1 MTKPS
6 DLSRLVAE
14 LRAITAEHAQP
25 RRIIEL
31 VRPLMAGLA
40 PDPARADPR
49 GRLHQG
55 WRYPLHEE
63 PDHGLALFA
72 QSWPRGA
79 ATPPHTHGTW
89 AVIVG
94 ILGCETNT
102 FWTRTDD
109 GNRPGHATLHKG
121 AERSFGPGDVVTLLP
136 DAIHSVVNTTSA
148 STLTIEVYGRNP
160 NHTGRSRFDVDRGLE
175 IPIASGKELVR

>member
-1 MTKPS
+1 MTKAS
-6 DLSRLVAE
+6 DLARLEAE

-40 PDPARADPR
+40 PDPARSDHR

-55 WRYPLHEE
+55 WRYLLLEE
-63 PDHGLALFA
+63 SDHGLAPLA
-72 QSWPRGA
+72 QSWPPGA

-94 ILGCETNT
+94 KLGRGTNT

-109 GNRPGHATLHKG
+109 GSRPGHATLRKD

-136 DAIHSVVNTTSA
+136 DAIHSVANTTSA
-148 STLTIEVYGRNP
+148 STLTIHVYGRNP
-160 NHTGRSRFDVDRGLE
+160 DHTGRARFDVDRGLE
-175 IPIASGKELVR
+175 IPIASGKELIR

>member
-1 MTKPS
+1 
-6 DLSRLVAE
+6 VAE

-31 VRPLMAGLA
+31 VRP
-40 PDPARADPR
+40 
-49 GRLHQG
+49 
-55 WRYPLHEE
+55 
-63 PDHGLALFA
+63 
-72 QSWPRGA
+72 
-79 ATPPHTHGTW
+79 
-89 AVIVG
+89 
-94 ILGCETNT
+94 
-102 FWTRTDD
+102 
-109 GNRPGHATLHKG
+109 TLHKG

-160 NHTGRSRFDVDRGLE
+160 DHTGRSRFDVDRDLE

>member
-1 MTKPS
+1 MLGFMTKPS

-40 PDPARADPR
+40 PDPARADHR
-49 GRLHQG
+49 GRFHQG
-55 WRYPLHEE
+55 
-63 PDHGLALFA
+63 
-72 QSWPRGA
+72 
-79 ATPPHTHGTW
+79 
-89 AVIVG
+89 
-94 ILGCETNT
+94 ETNT

-109 GNRPGHATLHKG
+109 GNRPGHATLRKD

-148 STLTIEVYGRNP
+148 SPLTIEVYGRNP
-160 NHTGRSRFDVDRGLE
+160 DHTGRSRFDVDRGLE
-175 IPIASGKELVR
+175 IPIASGKGAG